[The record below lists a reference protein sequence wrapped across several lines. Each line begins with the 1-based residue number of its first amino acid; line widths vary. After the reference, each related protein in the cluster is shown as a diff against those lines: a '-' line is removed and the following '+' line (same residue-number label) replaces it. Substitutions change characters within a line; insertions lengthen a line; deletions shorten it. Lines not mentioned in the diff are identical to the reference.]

1 VAKAIFC
8 GKFTVV
14 FLMKKEELAV
24 TPSKLSGVKC
34 KANQLVKWLVQ
45 FKTINRK
52 VLFRQNVRLNEKKKV
67 NEKLSKAQN

>member
-1 VAKAIFC
+1 
-8 GKFTVV
+8 
-14 FLMKKEELAV
+14 MKKEELAV

-52 VLFRQNVRLNEKKKV
+52 VLVRQNVGLNEKKK
-67 NEKLSKAQN
+67 